1 MRRLCW
7 SLLSVIAIS
16 VGLAGPV
23 WAGDEEEGEAEPEA
37 APEAEPDQDGDAEA
51 ELDPEELDP
60 EDPYAGDEIPAHL
73 EYDAD
78 GDGLVE
84 ADEQAL
90 GAEYEAAFQG
100 IDDEIKPVEPGATSF
115 EEMAKAA
122 MSTEEFRSLVRLA
135 RAKVLDRLQAKMA
148 KKQDARMATI
158 GRLILYF
165 SFAGV
170 LLLFM
175 PLALRR
181 RYPGKGA
188 MLLKYSALAALT
200 FVVTVNFFGA
210 VVLGM
215 RGAQA
220 GLGELTNP
228 QLKVAEGFFDALHEN
243 ADDYALIG
251 KNLFG
256 PTLEQLT
263 GGGDEQPAV
272 ALMENGQKLLADAR
286 VFKTIGNTF
295 KKLDFVFAALPIVL
309 LGVTMILFILAIK
322 PTLLQIVR
330 MPGLVAAGDV
340 AAGKGAVKDAGR
352 RILGEV
358 LATLCTIGVLGGL
371 TLFAAVVLGRLVQP
385 ALDALIQYFSVAVI
399 YLQVQAGASSG
410 LVFVMLISVI
420 LFLAL
425 NLAAIILAMA
435 FFLGK
440 CQKIFQQRFHD
451 KVPLRAHARFW
462 KWGVPSV
469 LVAMLVPLLYM
480 VLSRWGID
488 KIANA
493 IIGDGQDIKWS
504 LLMLSGPL
512 LLVLGFVVVFW
523 AARGVKALKFLA
535 TYKVKDVLVEH
546 RAGQPVQLRPAAAA

>member
-1 MRRLCW
+1 MI
-7 SLLSVIAIS
+7 VIS
-16 VGLAGPV
+16 VGLAGTAL
-23 WAGDEEEGEAEPEA
+23 AGDEDAGEAEPAPA
-37 APEAEPDQDGDAEA
+37 ADDSPAADGAAAAGDA
-51 ELDPEELDP
+51 DFDP

-78 GDGLVE
+78 GDGKVE

-90 GAEYEAAFQG
+90 DAEYETAFEG
-100 IDDEIKPVEPGATSF
+100 IDEEIAPVEPGAMTF

-122 MSTEEFRSLVRLA
+122 MSTEEFRNLVRLA
-135 RAKVLDRLQAKMA
+135 RAKVLDRLQTKMA

-158 GRLILYF
+158 GRMILYF

-175 PLALRR
+175 PLALRK

-188 MLLKYSALAALT
+188 MLLRYSALAALT

-228 QLKVAEGFFDALHEN
+228 QLKVAEGFFDALHDG
-243 ADDYALIG
+243 ADEYAMLG

-272 ALMENGQKLLADAR
+272 ALMANGQKLLADAK

-295 KKLDFVFAALPIVL
+295 EKLDFVFAALPIVL
-309 LGVTMILFILAIK
+309 LAVTMILFVLAIK

-330 MPGLVAAGDV
+330 MPGMVAAGDV
-340 AAGKGAVKDAGR
+340 AAGKSAVKDAGR
-352 RILGEV
+352 RIFGEV

-371 TLFAAVVLGRLVQP
+371 TLFASVVLGRLVQP
-385 ALDALIQYFSVAVI
+385 ALDSLIQYFGVAVI

-425 NLAAIILAMA
+425 NLAAIILSMA
-435 FFLGK
+435 LFLGK

-462 KWGVPSV
+462 TWGVPSV

-480 VLSRWGID
+480 VLARWGID

-493 IIGDGQDIKWS
+493 IIGDGEDIKWS

-512 LLVLGFVVVFW
+512 LLVLGFVAMFW
-523 AARGVKALKFLA
+523 AARGVKALEFLA
-535 TYKVKDVLVEH
+535 TYRVKDVLAER
-546 RAGQPVQLRPAAAA
+546 RAGEPVPLRPAAAA